1 MSTFL
6 ALRLLFITTIVCY
19 VSNAG
24 ETSHPAVPLSRL
36 EIRTNQS
43 DLIAIVKVITVDYV
57 SKAKQTK
64 DGLEIVDL
72 AIYGR
77 LVRLQIIETY
87 KSKLP
92 QLPTP
97 IYIFQL
103 NSLEDR
109 LLKTGEEYLLFLR
122 KSAPPIIKGKIVTL
136 PALPDDNYFYILDG
150 RKGAVAKKDE
160 KYSRIDAELRE
171 NINLQTL
178 PSAVPP
184 VK

>member
-1 MSTFL
+1 MSIIL
-6 ALRLLFITTIVCY
+6 ALRFLVIATVVCH
-19 VSNAG
+19 VLNAG

-36 EIRTNQS
+36 ERRTNQS
-43 DLIAIVKVITVDYV
+43 ELIAIVKVISADNV

-72 AIYGR
+72 ASYGQ

-97 IYIFQL
+97 IYVFQL

-150 RKGAVAKKDE
+150 RKGAVAKKD
-160 KYSRIDAELRE
+160 KNYFLIDAKLRE
-171 NINLQTL
+171 NIKM
-178 PSAVPP
+178 P
-184 VK
+184 